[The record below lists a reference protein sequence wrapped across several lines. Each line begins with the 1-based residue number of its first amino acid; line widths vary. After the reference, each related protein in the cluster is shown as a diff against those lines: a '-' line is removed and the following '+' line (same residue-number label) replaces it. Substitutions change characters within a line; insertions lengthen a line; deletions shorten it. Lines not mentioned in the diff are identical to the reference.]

1 LTSRSWPR
9 NVFRTAAGC
18 SYQWDIAPPA
28 SEL

>member
-1 LTSRSWPR
+1 SWPR